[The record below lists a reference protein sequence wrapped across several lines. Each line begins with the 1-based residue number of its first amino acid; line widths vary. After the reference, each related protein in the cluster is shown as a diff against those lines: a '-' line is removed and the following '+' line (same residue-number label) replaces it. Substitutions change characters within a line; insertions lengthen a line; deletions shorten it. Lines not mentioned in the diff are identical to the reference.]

1 MLQRVDRAVD
11 HEHVTLR
18 SDAFGKLGDRIACS
32 DPDDGIA
39 GPLAQCR
46 KNVKSR

>member
-1 MLQRVDRAVD
+1 MLQRVDGTVD
-11 HEHVTLR
+11 HEHV
-18 SDAFGKLGDRIACS
+18 AFRCDSFRELGDRIARS
-32 DPDDGIA
+32 DPDNGIA